1 MDADR
6 LEAELALLRTAY
18 PDLVHVVAD
27 DGVHWAKIPDYP
39 LPSGWFSNGTPCKSV
54 ELAFR
59 IPTQVGQA
67 PYGFL
72 VHPAIQLA
80 GGATPSN
87 YSPNVATP
95 WGSDFAQFSWSPLG
109 PWIPKTD
116 ITAGAN
122 MLNFASSFADRL
134 RELS

>member
-6 LEAELALLRTAY
+6 LQAELALLRTAY

-27 DGVHWAKIPDYP
+27 DGVHWVKIPNYP
-39 LPSGWFSNGTPCKSV
+39 LPAGWYSNGIPCASV
-54 ELAFR
+54 EAALR
-59 IPTQVGQA
+59 IPTQAAQA

-72 VHPAIQLA
+72 VRPVIQLA
-80 GGATPSN
+80 NNAAPSN

-95 WGSDFAQFSWSPLG
+95 WGSEFAQFSWSPLG

-116 ITAGAN
+116 VTAGAN
-122 MLNFASSFADRL
+122 MLNFARSFADRL
-134 RELS
+134 GELS